1 MQSCENLLSWFIAPE
16 KTVGPETELPFVRI
30 TLDSIRMEAWL
41 SDEKL
46 KNCRVM
52 LLDFYKWHK
61 VTLCELQSI
70 IGLLNFTCSVVL
82 PGRAFLQRLID
93 LARGIQ
99 RPHFKIRFKQR
110 RQKRFNCLAIILGA
124 IQWSHIFSG
133 WTNVRST
140 IWNYFRCSQF
150 QNVLIFIF
158 T

>member
-1 MQSCENLLSWFIAPE
+1 MVHCARE
-16 KTVGPETELPFVRI
+16 
-30 TLDSIRMEAWL
+30 
-41 SDEKL
+41 
-46 KNCRVM
+46 NCRTRDRIAFCQDYSRFYSHGSLIVGWKTQE
-52 LLDFYKWHK
+52 LSLDFYKWHK
-61 VTLCELQSI
+61 VTLRELQSI

-82 PGRAFLQRLID
+82 PGRAFLRRLID
-93 LARGIQ
+93 LSRGIQ
-99 RPHFKIRFKQR
+99 RPHFKICFKQR
-110 RQKRFNCLAIILGA
+110 RQKRFNRLAIILGA